1 MWEIIEM
8 SDSNAEYMKIEIDYF
23 KHLSTLSTGAIVILT
38 VFIDKLFA
46 NPIWKPAIIVAFF
59 AFLLSGIAATVVYSI
74 IVARQEPLVR
84 AGSTDNLGFY
94 GMLITLG
101 TWGLFFIGL
110 LALSVFATANLIR
123 R

>member
-1 MWEIIEM
+1 M
-8 SDSNAEYMKIEIDYF
+8 SDYNAEYMKIEIDYF

-84 AGSTDNLGFY
+84 IGSDDWGFY
-94 GMLITLG
+94 GALITLG
-101 TWGLFFIGL
+101 AWGLFCTGL
-110 LALSVFATANLIR
+110 LALSVFAVANLLR
-123 R
+123 S